1 MIIIVLNGNLKKK
14 DPVLLNYRSYK
25 DFGET
30 SFWGELANA
39 LPAFDYENLG
49 YDDFKKVFIEV
60 LNQHAPMKKK
70 ILRGNNAPFMNR
82 LFSKAFMHRSKLK
95 NRYNKLLR

>member
-1 MIIIVLNGNLKKK
+1 MIITVLNGKLKKK
-14 DPVLLNYRSYK
+14 DPLLLNYRSYK
-25 DFGET
+25 DFDEN

-39 LPAFDYENLG
+39 LLALDYETLG

-70 ILRGNNAPFMNR
+70 LIRGNNVPFMNR
-82 LFSKAFMHRSKLK
+82 TLSKAFMHRSKLK
-95 NRYNKLLR
+95 NR